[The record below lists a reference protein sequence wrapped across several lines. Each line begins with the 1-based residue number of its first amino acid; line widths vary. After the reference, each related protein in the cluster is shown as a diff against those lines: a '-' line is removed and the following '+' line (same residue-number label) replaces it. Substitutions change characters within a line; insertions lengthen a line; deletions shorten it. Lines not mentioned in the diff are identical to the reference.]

1 MLAVFPGGGLLK
13 LTPAA
18 GPLGRLQDRED
29 LRGHLRG
36 DLRGRPDGRHEG
48 HSQRPTPFLEARRR
62 DVPPLTLFDH
72 AVGATSRGLDRPGAM
87 EGLGDQGIAGRRVSS
102 PSL

>member
-1 MLAVFPGGGLLK
+1 MLAVFPGRGLLK
-13 LTPAA
+13 LSPAP

-29 LRGHLRG
+29 LRGH
-36 DLRGRPDGRHEG
+36 LRGRPDGRHEG

-62 DVPPLTLFDH
+62 DVPPLALFDH